1 MRSGLSERGTF
12 MVGVASMLCG
22 WFAGGCV
29 IQLATRLFMMD
40 VFENGYHAI
49 QS

>member
-1 MRSGLSERGTF
+1 
-12 MVGVASMLCG
+12 MVGVASMLC
-22 WFAGGCV
+22 GCV